1 MTVPMRIELNIS
13 HIRFHSITIWKNNIW
28 LAAGADFLKFD
39 VDFCCQNDSIP
50 CILMPQ
56 NLKIFPAGSEKSAKK
71 TTEVFSDEVFSES
84 KISKKVVVDPQN
96 TTLSTC
102 ALIFT
107 HDGHVTRYSLT

>member
-1 MTVPMRIELNIS
+1 
-13 HIRFHSITIWKNNIW
+13 
-28 LAAGADFLKFD
+28 
-39 VDFCCQNDSIP
+39 
-50 CILMPQ
+50 MPQ

-102 ALIFT
+102 ALIEGGTVRFLSAIA
-107 HDGHVTRYSLT
+107 GSP

>member
-1 MTVPMRIELNIS
+1 MTTVPNVMRIELNIS

-39 VDFCCQNDSIP
+39 DDFCCQNDSIP

-71 TTEVFSDEVFSES
+71 
-84 KISKKVVVDPQN
+84 QQRY
-96 TTLSTC
+96 L
-102 ALIFT
+102 
-107 HDGHVTRYSLT
+107 VTRYLVKANSQKKWWLIRRTQH